1 MKADTQMKRFDPI
14 CRPYTKAM
22 IIDDLGNY
30 VLYSDYEKLESEKK
44 ELIEGIKKAINTLP
58 CEKALLSLYPDSE
71 ENEAL
76 IKAIEQLNILIN

>member
-1 MKADTQMKRFDPI
+1 MERPNVSDEKYKLSNDFECIKFDLNGYQADINKH
-14 CRPYTKAM
+14 
-22 IIDDLGNY
+22 IDQ
-30 VLYSDYEKLESEKK
+30 VEAEKK

-76 IKAIEQLNILIN
+76 IKAIDQLNILIN